1 MGPEGTNGEEHD
13 MHAATT
19 SQPPEAA
26 GFQAAMAG
34 ALAREDE
41 GGVPLLAVDPHGDDE
56 RKRQL
61 ETSAQEEGGPSKKPA
76 YYFEFAKKSWETQE
90 TFRLPDGTYW
100 PEVGEGVSV
109 QGCTCR
115 PA

>member
-1 MGPEGTNGEEHD
+1 MATEMLMGTEGTFGGGRD
-13 MHAATT
+13 TSAARM
-19 SQPPEAA
+19 SQPLQPA

-41 GGVPLLAVDPHGDDE
+41 GGASLLADDTPGADE

-61 ETSAQEEGGPSKKPA
+61 DSQEGGAPSKKPA

-90 TFRLPDGTYW
+90 TFQLPDGTYW
-100 PEVGEGVSV
+100 PQV
-109 QGCTCR
+109 
-115 PA
+115 